1 MTRADI
7 EAIERAT
14 VAAVAPRRL
23 VETCGWLIPLD
34 DGAIGRAK
42 SAAPLAHDGT
52 PSTID
57 VVEAAYEEAGL
68 PPAFRLADTEGLAA
82 VRQALEGR
90 GYEPGRPTIVM
101 TGVVADLAAF
111 HVEAA
116 ELLVQP
122 NEAWARVFSGEG
134 FDPAD
139 GASRAA
145 QLARAP
151 DALFGQVSGQ
161 AGPAAVG
168 VVNFGQGWAA
178 ISGLRTSLAERGR
191 GHASRLLAA
200 FGRAA
205 QARGIERVFLQVEA
219 NNPARVLYA
228 RAGFAEAWTY
238 CYWQRRHRA

>member
-1 MTRADI
+1 MIDI
-7 EAIERAT
+7 
-14 VAAVAPRRL
+14 
-23 VETCGWLIPLD
+23 VEGIY
-34 DGAIGRAK
+34 K
-42 SAAPLAHDGT
+42 
-52 PSTID
+52 
-57 VVEAAYEEAGL
+57 EAGL
-68 PPAFRLADTEGLAA
+68 PPAFRLAEAEGLAE
-82 VRQALEGR
+82 VRQALESR

-101 TGVVADLAAF
+101 TGAVADLAAF
-111 HVEAA
+111 HAEAA
-116 ELLVQP
+116 ALLEQP
-122 NEAWARVFSGEG
+122 NDAWARVFSGEG

-151 DALFGQVSGQ
+151 DALFGQVLGQ

-178 ISGLRTSLAERGR
+178 VSGLRTNLAERGR

-219 NNPARVLYA
+219 NNPARALYT
-228 RAGFAEAWTY
+228 RAGFTQAWTY
-238 CYWQRRHRA
+238 CYWQPRHRA